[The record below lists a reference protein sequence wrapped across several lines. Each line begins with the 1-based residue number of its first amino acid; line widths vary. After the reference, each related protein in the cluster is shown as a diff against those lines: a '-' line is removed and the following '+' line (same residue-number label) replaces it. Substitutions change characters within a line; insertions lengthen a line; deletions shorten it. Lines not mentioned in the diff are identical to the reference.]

1 MIMLNGFE
9 DLVILILIML
19 WTLPWKGV
27 ALWRA
32 SRRGEK
38 KWFIALLILNILAVL
53 DILYIFVFSKR
64 TAKGSVGENKKL
76 SEPETDLAPS
86 TKKEEAKDKLLEAIV
101 SRGRIANNDVQI
113 LLGVSDA
120 TATNYLDELEKEGK
134 IKQHGEIGRGVF
146 YTPK

>member
-1 MIMLNGFE
+1 MPNGF
-9 DLVILILIML
+9 DNIGILILILL
-19 WTLPWKGV
+19 WILPWKGV

-32 SRRGEK
+32 AGRKEK
-38 KWFIALLILNILAVL
+38 KWFIALLILNTLAVL

-64 TAKGSVGENKKL
+64 PTKGSVEENKEL
-76 SEPETDLAPS
+76 SGPDLPPT
-86 TKKEEAKDKLLEAIV
+86 TKKEKAKSKLLESIV

-120 TATNYLDELEKEGK
+120 TATNYLEELEKEGK